1 MHPLGV
7 QFRQHL
13 DKSLGAT
20 LGSRRCQTVRPV
32 GEAMML
38 LPWVPRRRTHALVEN
53 ANRQRGQSPGRGI
66 IWRSRVCLRLWVVAG
81 VVLGPSLASG
91 QSDMAAILQDFN
103 QKHKPP
109 IVLAIDGLSPDAP
122 VVGVATT
129 TSYLGP
135 DLKSSR
141 NLTSINGEIKSFA
154 WSGGYRRTAEALP
167 DLRKFIL
174 DAMEVTRNDGRSL
187 AVVTHSWGGVL
198 GYAALRDLERTG
210 QLGSGEISLF
220 ITIHTPLGLA
230 EYPRNRNV
238 VGPLLGLQASVSD
251 SIRRYAGEDIR
262 KPTSVARWRN
272 YFSSRDRISTQIR
285 GADSNEDTG
294 QDHTGSHTDVQWL
307 DRYALEVALA
317 AGATKGSQVVD
328 TPPTPNVTSG
338 GLQVPPT
345 PTSRVNDYVSALAS
359 SDRQRLERL
368 LAEGEGATKAQMAVA
383 IFRSLQG
390 EKLEDYTLRVANQ
403 WGIGRAGVN
412 DGVVLFIFMDDR
424 KMRLEVGKGLEAV
437 ISNDVAAG
445 ILRDAVAPQLRQG
458 RVAAGVEGAVKAVY
472 ARLAGR
478 KAQTVGASEV
488 PKPASIQQIG
498 PAPTATPAEVLKSL
512 AGRWQDVSRRR
523 GEVLVWTIEEDG
535 RYQTVLRERSGQEFR
550 QTGKISVSS
559 EGRIESRSDK
569 GAAAVLTV
577 DKDDTGA
584 QIVRGKGLGLL
595 GATFQLRRM
604 DSSPVGVGKPPEAA
618 AAEPLTTPT
627 PQAPTTKPP
636 SSPAP
641 SADASGPPTTS
652 LPPARMEITSCS
664 GVKVTVPAGVDLT
677 NDENAQRYIEEGR
690 QYVLKNCR
698 RQQAGFSLWIGVMVY
713 QEGSTSFIGYA
724 GQGVHCYWEP
734 NRPCGPFEN
743 WFKLAKQREEQR
755 LAEAKKAQEEKLQA
769 QQRAQQEE
777 QQRKQ
782 AMLDQLRASQPGV
795 VPGARPTGVFFDV
808 SPRRDECY
816 NWVVIALGEAD
827 LTDLATVQKL
837 IAETKIYAYSQCRFR
852 ATLFGTVLKTQM
864 YILQQGFLPADTVPP
879 HYGEWWIHSRHG
891 TALQIVVDC
900 ARNAADADFQCQYDP
915 RANPFLRVKENFERR
930 RALYKQWG
938 FRDELEG
945 GRARIRDLS
954 TLTANPYPYQGKTV
968 VIETDFHR
976 MTAPTEAMFGSGN
989 DIIMLTN
996 VPSDLFR
1003 QQGTRYIM
1011 AGRVVGTAEAALPI
1025 PMPGKVTVPK
1035 LSLIGAYLCRLR
1047 NCEDFWIPSR

>member
-1 MHPLGV
+1 
-7 QFRQHL
+7 
-13 DKSLGAT
+13 
-20 LGSRRCQTVRPV
+20 
-32 GEAMML
+32 ML
-38 LPWVPRRRTHALVEN
+38 LPWVPRKRTYGLVEN
-53 ANRQRGQSPGRGI
+53 ADRQRRQSSDRGI
-66 IWRSRVCLRLWVVAG
+66 IRRSRVCLRHCVVAG
-81 VVLGPSLASG
+81 VLLGPSLAFG
-91 QSDMAAILQDFN
+91 QSDRAAILRDFK
-103 QKHKPP
+103 QQHKPP
-109 IVLAIDGLSPDAP
+109 IVLAIDGLSPEAP
-122 VVGVATT
+122 VVGVAKT
-129 TSYLGP
+129 TSYLGA
-135 DLKSSR
+135 DLKNSP
-141 NLTSINGEIKSFA
+141 NLAAINGEIKSFG

-174 DAMEVTRNDGRSL
+174 DAMEVARNDGRSF

-198 GYAALRDLERTG
+198 GLRDLERTG

-238 VGPLLGLQASVSD
+238 VGPLLGLQTAVSD
-251 SIRRYAGEDIR
+251 FIRRYAGEDIR
-262 KPTSVARWRN
+262 KPSSVARWRN
-272 YFSSRDRISTQIR
+272 YFSSGDRISTEIR

-328 TPPTPNVTSG
+328 TRSTPNVTSG

-368 LAEGEGATKAQMAVA
+368 LAEGEGATKVQMAVA

-437 ISNDVAAG
+437 ISNDVAAD
-445 ILRDAVAPQLRQG
+445 ILRDAVAPQLREG
-458 RVAAGVEGAVKAVY
+458 RVAAGVEGAVNAVY

-512 AGRWQDVSRRR
+512 AGRWQDVTRRR

-535 RYQTVLRERSGQEFR
+535 RYQTVFRERSGQEFR
-550 QTGKISVSS
+550 QTGKISVTS

-584 QIVRGKGLGLL
+584 QMIRGKGLGLL
-595 GATFQLRRM
+595 GTTFQLRRM
-604 DSSPVGVGKPPEAA
+604 DSSPGAVGKPPAA
-618 AAEPLTTPT
+618 AAAPVTTPT
-627 PQAPTTKPP
+627 PQAPATKQP

-664 GVKVTVPAGVDLT
+664 GVKVTVPAEVDLT

-698 RQQAGFSLWIGVMVY
+698 RQQAGFSLWIEVMVY
-713 QEGSTSFIGYA
+713 QESNNTNRIGYA

-743 WFKLAKQREEQR
+743 QFRLAKQREEQR

-795 VPGARPTGVFFDV
+795 APGARPTGVFFDV

-816 NWVVIALGEAD
+816 NWVVIAPGEAD
-827 LTDLATVQKL
+827 LTDSATVQKL
-837 IAETKIYAYSQCRFR
+837 IAETKIHAYGQCRFR
-852 ATLFGTVLKTQM
+852 GLFGTVLKTQM
-864 YILQQGFLPADTVPP
+864 YILQQGFLPADMVPP
-879 HYGEWWIHSRHG
+879 HYGEWWIHSHYG
-891 TALQIVVDC
+891 TTLQIVIDC
-900 ARNAADADFQCQYDP
+900 TRSAANADFQCKYDP
-915 RANPFLRVKENFERR
+915 RTNAFVRVKENFGRR
-930 RALYKQWG
+930 HALYKQWG
-938 FRDELEG
+938 FRDEVEG

-968 VIETDFHR
+968 VIETNFHK
-976 MTAPTEAMFGSGN
+976 MTAPTEAMFVSGDN
-989 DIIMLTN
+989 ITLVTN

-1011 AGRVVGTAEAALPI
+1011 AGRVLGTAEAALPI

-1035 LSLIGAYLCRLR
+1035 LSLIGAYLCRVG